1 MKINK
6 DLIDAVLMLSVIGLV
21 LVGTSEFN
29 DETAKNITMIALG
42 ISAVTTLVLRL
53 IGGIK
58 ESGKSG
64 HSHINQQPFY
74 VIY

>member
-29 DETAKNITMIALG
+29 DETAKNITMIALC
-42 ISAVTTLVLRL
+42 ISAVTALVLRL

-64 HSHINQQPFY
+64 HSH
-74 VIY
+74 

>member
-6 DLIDAVLMLSVIGLV
+6 DLIDAVMMLSVIGLV
-21 LVGTSEFN
+21 LVGTSEFDN
-29 DETAKNITMIALG
+29 ETAKNITMVALG
-42 ISAVTTLVLRL
+42 IAAVTTLILRF

-64 HSHINQQPFY
+64 HSH
-74 VIY
+74 

>member
-58 ESGKSG
+58 ESGKSD
-64 HSHINQQPFY
+64 HSH
-74 VIY
+74 

>member
-29 DETAKNITMIALG
+29 DETAKNITMIA
-42 ISAVTTLVLRL
+42 
-53 IGGIK
+53 
-58 ESGKSG
+58 
-64 HSHINQQPFY
+64 
-74 VIY
+74 

>member
-58 ESGKSG
+58 ENKKSG
-64 HSHINQQPFY
+64 HSH
-74 VIY
+74 

>member
-21 LVGTSEFN
+21 LVCTSEFN

-64 HSHINQQPFY
+64 HSH
-74 VIY
+74 

>member
-1 MKINK
+1 
-6 DLIDAVLMLSVIGLV
+6 MLSVIGLV

-42 ISAVTTLVLRL
+42 ISAVIALVLRF

-64 HSHINQQPFY
+64 HSH
-74 VIY
+74 

>member
-58 ESGKSG
+58 ESRKSG
-64 HSHINQQPFY
+64 HSH
-74 VIY
+74 

>member
-29 DETAKNITMIALG
+29 DETEKNITMIALG

-64 HSHINQQPFY
+64 HSH
-74 VIY
+74 

>member
-1 MKINK
+1 
-6 DLIDAVLMLSVIGLV
+6 MLSVIGLV

-64 HSHINQQPFY
+64 HSH
-74 VIY
+74 

>member
-53 IGGIK
+53 IGGIT

-64 HSHINQQPFY
+64 HSR
-74 VIY
+74 

>member
-29 DETAKNITMIALG
+29 DETAKDITMIALG

-64 HSHINQQPFY
+64 YSH
-74 VIY
+74 

>member
-21 LVGTSEFN
+21 LGGTSEFN
-29 DETAKNITMIALG
+29 DETAKKITMIALG
-42 ISAVTTLVLRL
+42 ISAVIALVLRF

-64 HSHINQQPFY
+64 HSH
-74 VIY
+74 